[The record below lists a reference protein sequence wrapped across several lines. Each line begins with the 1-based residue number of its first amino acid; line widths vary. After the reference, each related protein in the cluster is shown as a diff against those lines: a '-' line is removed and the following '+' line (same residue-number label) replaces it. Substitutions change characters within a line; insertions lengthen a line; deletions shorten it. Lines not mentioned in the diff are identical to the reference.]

1 MNNLDM
7 AGALMN
13 TQQGNPGQTTTVYGT
28 ASSDSAEG
36 LVMVDLGGDTVSPD
50 DDQSIE
56 CETTFKV
63 YEGDEVIISLIGAD
77 GSGKTPVVVGIVGRG
92 DEQQEQIDTVI
103 QQTEDLWD
111 TSTDLRNQI
120 IQSANNLKIDIEANT
135 GSINDLNGQVTNIMN
150 TFVTADY
157 IDGQF
162 RSSLIQT
169 ITNNVNNIVEHYDYE
184 EIVKGI
190 VGGDINTLK
199 SFATLINGEIR
210 RGMIYDPALGT
221 DVLGIAIS
229 QSIQFYDGDDPDPL
243 KRPEVI
249 EGNTYYHIKSNQT
262 FGFYTSYGWQFW
274 VNGTK
279 VGWFDSMDAKAALH
293 VASEVVDDGIQ
304 FDGSWEISQNSSGI
318 GFRYIGS

>member
-221 DVLGIAIS
+221 DVLGIAIGLAARQQIFQCRHFQILCHKIVHCHGCCES
-229 QSIQFYDGDDPDPL
+229 QHQA
-243 KRPEVI
+243 
-249 EGNTYYHIKSNQT
+249 H
-262 FGFYTSYGWQFW
+262 
-274 VNGTK
+274 
-279 VGWFDSMDAKAALH
+279 
-293 VASEVVDDGIQ
+293 
-304 FDGSWEISQNSSGI
+304 
-318 GFRYIGS
+318 